1 MTRLPPLPAW
11 PCSTRT
17 ALATLL
23 AALALSGGSAWG
35 QDGAKALNIFQQLL
49 VRPGTAPVPPAG
61 TAANPGVPIVPGLPG
76 VSPGQAAPTGAA
88 GLLGNALSGAS
99 ASTSPTGTGN
109 QAMDLIGLLSQSTE
123 TIDEARETEIGRQ
136 LAAVLLGSK
145 PMHPDMALQRYVNQL
160 GRWISLQSS
169 RPDLAWTFTVLDD
182 GGYNAF
188 AAPGGYIFVTKGL
201 IDRVE
206 DESELAGILAH
217 EIAHVVQRHHLQ
229 AMRKTARAGAL
240 TQVIGSQLNNNL
252 GGALSAQLL
261 NLGRNLYAKG
271 LDQADEFEADRLGVA
286 LAARAGFDP
295 YGLVAVLQ
303 QLRTATPDNPVFT
316 LSLSTHPAPQA
327 RLDQVELAMGNRLDA
342 FTGKSAVAVAQR
354 MELLAQTEQ
363 RRAAATAAA
372 AAAANVRP
380 TTAAPAAT
388 KGSARPPAKAP
399 ARPAAR
405 TATTPKKP

>member
-1 MTRLPPLPAW
+1 MTLPNRPWA
-11 PCSTRT
+11 SAAGAR
-17 ALATLL
+17 ATLRALL
-23 AALALSGGSAWG
+23 AVLVVSSSAAQG

-49 VRPGTAPVPPAG
+49 VRPGAAPVPPG
-61 TAANPGVPIVPGLPG
+61 TVPTTPGVPAVPG
-76 VSPGQAAPTGAA
+76 VSGLPAGQAAPAGAA
-88 GLLGNALSGAS
+88 GLLGNSLAGSS
-99 ASTSPTGTGN
+99 ASSAATGN
-109 QAMDLIGLLSQSTE
+109 QAMDLISLLTQSTE
-123 TIDEARETEIGRQ
+123 TIDEAREIEIGRQ

-145 PMHPDMALQRYVNQL
+145 PLYPDMALQRYVNQL

-169 RPDLAWTFTVLDD
+169 RPDLAWTFAVLDD

-201 IDRVE
+201 IDRVA

-252 GGALSAQLL
+252 GGALSSQLL

-271 LDQADEFEADRLGVA
+271 LDQEDEFEADRLGVA

-327 RLDQVELAMGNRLDA
+327 RLDQVELAMGRRLDA
-342 FTGKSAVAVAQR
+342 FTGKTAVPVQQR
-354 MELLAQTEQ
+354 IDMLAQAEQ

-372 AAAANVRP
+372 AAAI
-380 TTAAPAAT
+380 
-388 KGSARPPAKAP
+388 
-399 ARPAAR
+399 ARPAASPAAPAKGTARPTAKPAAR
-405 TATTPKKP
+405 TSGTTKKP